1 MEPGIDGFSG
11 VILLLGELA
20 LDLEDGPREASLS
33 VEESFSTAISLLQ
46 NLFSGADVVTK
57 SYSL

>member
-33 VEESFSTAISLLQ
+33 VVEWISTSISLRQ
-46 NLFSGADVVTK
+46 NLFYGADVVTK